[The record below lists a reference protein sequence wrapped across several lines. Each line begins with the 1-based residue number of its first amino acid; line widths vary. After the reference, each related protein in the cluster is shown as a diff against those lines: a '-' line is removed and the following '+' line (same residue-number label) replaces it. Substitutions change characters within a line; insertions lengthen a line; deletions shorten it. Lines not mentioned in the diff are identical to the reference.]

1 MNEINWPEIE
11 NDIKNSKTQVAFFL
25 LFIKNKDVFKDD
37 DIALIIRLFLKYHF
51 DVFLNYNFLHFT
63 KMLDDYY
70 LSINVLKDFYNLIKK
85 QENLL
90 NLIKIIKPSFKKTHF
105 WKKDIESQI
114 NNLMDLK
121 LRFLSIFDCSFGN
134 ISFSLKLRSIEN
146 PSEYIKDIHT
156 NEIIKRLLL
165 IYKLFGYNF
174 FMNNNII
181 LVTINDIFDM
191 TFKNR
196 INYFDYIFGKINKIL
211 INFINI
217 LSLYNLNLVELNCLL
232 KPIQLNFEIEALDS
246 NIDIDFDLID
256 F

>member
-1 MNEINWPEIE
+1 
-11 NDIKNSKTQVAFFL
+11 
-25 LFIKNKDVFKDD
+25 
-37 DIALIIRLFLKYHF
+37 
-51 DVFLNYNFLHFT
+51 
-63 KMLDDYY
+63 
-70 LSINVLKDFYNLIKK
+70 
-85 QENLL
+85 
-90 NLIKIIKPSFKKTHF
+90 
-105 WKKDIESQI
+105 
-114 NNLMDLK
+114 
-121 LRFLSIFDCSFGN
+121 
-134 ISFSLKLRSIEN
+134 
-146 PSEYIKDIHT
+146 
-156 NEIIKRLLL
+156 
-165 IYKLFGYNF
+165 
-174 FMNNNII
+174 MNNNII